1 MTMGQVAE
9 IDACSVLDS
18 SGFTMRVLVSLVPLG
33 LVLWSGEQTRALP
46 IQENLPSNESLA
58 NNRQD
63 LLLKIQSQ
71 LAAMNL
77 TEEDLARLDLEQLL
91 NGKLVERSTPQERP
105 PCKNFFWKTL
115 SCRTQS

>member
-1 MTMGQVAE
+1 MGQVAE

-46 IQENLPSNESLA
+46 IQENLPKCKQSKTHKE
-58 NNRQD
+58 QD